1 MAQCREPQRALTSAE
16 WKAVAL
22 GLEELR
28 EALDPASPDP
38 ERAWG
43 AIWNLQSYVAPFLR
57 FGDEGVPPPP
67 PDFINELVVE
77 TEERIAK
84 NQPEGADEEASQGA

>member
-1 MAQCREPQRALTSAE
+1 MLTSAE
-16 WKAVAL
+16 WKAVGL

-28 EALDPASPDP
+28 EALDPAHPDI

-43 AIWNLQSYVAPFLR
+43 AVWNLQSYVAPFLR

-67 PDFINELVVE
+67 PDFINELVAE
-77 TEERIAK
+77 AEAKIAE
-84 NQPEGADEEASQGA
+84 NEPPGPG